1 MYFVYWIFL
10 WGECEYNWVVFWVF
24 MFCMHLFLKERQLP
38 YSVRTSTENF
48 TSYDVIR
55 VVPLYAVGTILQA
68 AKTQAV

>member
-1 MYFVYWIFL
+1 
-10 WGECEYNWVVFWVF
+10 

-55 VVPLYAVGTILQA
+55 VVPLYTVGTILQA